1 MTLIELLIATVLT
14 GLLMV
19 YATRLMDTISD
30 AARRTRS
37 DGKES
42 TDAALDRRLFKLLII
57 NAQTTHDSV
66 ADFVGG
72 DRAVQFTSLCAI
84 SRGWIH
90 PCHVRM
96 SIDVRGDAAVA
107 VATVDDRVIAVDH
120 GDASLR
126 FQYLEESG
134 AQWQSDWRRPKLPA
148 ALAVTDRG
156 HTLVVP
162 VGPGL

>member
-14 GLLMV
+14 GFLMV
-19 YATRLMDTISD
+19 YATRLADAIGD
-30 AARRTRS
+30 AAHRTRI
-37 DGKES
+37 DGKTS
-42 TDAALDRRLFKLLII
+42 TDAALDGRFFKLLMM
-57 NAQTTHDSV
+57 NAQTAHDST
-66 ADFVGG
+66 ADFVGD
-72 DRAVQFTSLCAI
+72 DRAIQFLSLCVV

-90 PCHVRM
+90 PCRVRM

-107 VATVDDRVIAVDH
+107 VVAVDDRAIVVDH

-134 AQWQSDWRRPKLPA
+134 ARWQSDWSRQKLPA
-148 ALAVTDRG
+148 ALAVTDRD

-162 VGPGL
+162 IGPGP